1 MQARI
6 LNLFLGEDFN
16 FSAILDDYQII
27 KELGQGGFGKV
38 VLGKHKENKQEVAIK
53 FMDVS
58 EICKQNILFLT
69 HKVQS
74 AHSSQNIYKEAESL
88 KKLVHKNI
96 IQLYH
101 AFVEGKQ
108 LVMIME
114 CAAGGELYK
123 WVEENGRISEIETR
137 RIIQQVINAMH
148 YCHIR
153 GIVHRD
159 LKLENVLFKQTG
171 DLTIKV
177 VDFGIAGVCD
187 ANKKDKVDAGSI
199 AYMPPEVRSSLY
211 FPLLLNTNLTLI
223 FSPLNQ
229 IVRPLQLQTSGQS
242 E

>member
-1 MQARI
+1 MI
-6 LNLFLGEDFN
+6 
-16 FSAILDDYQII
+16 
-27 KELGQGGFGKV
+27 
-38 VLGKHKENKQEVAIK
+38 
-53 FMDVS
+53 
-58 EICKQNILFLT
+58 
-69 HKVQS
+69 
-74 AHSSQNIYKEAESL
+74 QNIYKEAESL

-123 WVEENGRISEIETR
+123 WVEERGYIGEVETR
-137 RIIQQVINAMH
+137 RIILQIVNAMH

-177 VDFGIAGVCD
+177 VDFGIAGVCN
-187 ANKKDKVDAGSI
+187 ATKKDKVDAGSI
-199 AYMPPEVRSSLY
+199 AYMPPEVIY
-211 FPLLLNTNLTLI
+211 Y
-223 FSPLNQ
+223 
-229 IVRPLQLQTSGQS
+229 
-242 E
+242 